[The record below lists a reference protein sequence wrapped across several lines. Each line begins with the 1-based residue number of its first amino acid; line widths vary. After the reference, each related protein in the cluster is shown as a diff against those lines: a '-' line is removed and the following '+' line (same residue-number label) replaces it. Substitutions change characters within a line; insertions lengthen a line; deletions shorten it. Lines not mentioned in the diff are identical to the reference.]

1 MTQARAQKR
10 PAPAETK
17 LVICVWH
24 PFSLWRPPA
33 EFAAALRLHWPKM
46 TVIHLPDYKRLA
58 HELPHTDIF
67 VGFSIRAKQIAAA
80 RKLKWIH
87 STAAGVA
94 QLTYPELRNS
104 GIVVTNASG
113 VHTIPMAE
121 HTLGMLI
128 TMARR
133 FPDYF
138 RAQGKKHWAQQ
149 DVWDGEVRPRE
160 MHGSVL
166 LIVGFGAIGRELA
179 KIARPMGIKVWAVTR
194 SGRGNS
200 ELAERIF
207 PAKEFESALPNA
219 DFVVLAAPE
228 TADTH
233 RLMGAR
239 QIGLMKRTAYLFNV
253 SRGTLLD
260 EAALADAL
268 KRRVIAGAALD
279 VTEDE
284 PLSRW
289 SPLWKLDNIFLTPHM
304 SASSDQLWERQA
316 ALLVNNLERWFS
328 GHDLLNRVD
337 LHRGY

>member
-1 MTQARAQKR
+1 MKPTSGQKR

-67 VGFSIRAKQIAAA
+67 VGFSIRAKQIATA
-80 RKLKWIH
+80 RKFKWIH

-128 TMARR
+128 AMARR

-239 QIGLMKRTAYLFNV
+239 QIGLMKRTAYLVNV

-289 SPLWKLDNIFLTPHM
+289 SPLMEVWTIF
-304 SASSDQLWERQA
+304 S
-316 ALLVNNLERWFS
+316 
-328 GHDLLNRVD
+328 
-337 LHRGY
+337 